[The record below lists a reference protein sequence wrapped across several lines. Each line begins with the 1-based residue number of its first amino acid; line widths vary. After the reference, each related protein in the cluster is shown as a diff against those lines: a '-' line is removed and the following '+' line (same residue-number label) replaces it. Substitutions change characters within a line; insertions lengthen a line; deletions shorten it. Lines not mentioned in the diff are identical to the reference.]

1 MTTLT
6 GIFWNG
12 TGLLCVFS
20 LVRLYPRLRGQL
32 RGAGWK
38 AVCATLILGGVAG
51 IVGAVGGFFLV
62 DIFLFDPL
70 SDVRLVVRGIFIIL
84 AFILGAGLA
93 GFVAGRALPK
103 ICRQDATVTAAIM
116 ACVLLILHPIA
127 YGWFAI
133 SLPSLLGSLF

>member
-20 LVRLYPRLRGQL
+20 LIRLYPRLHGQL

-38 AVCATLILGGVAG
+38 AVCATLILGGLAG
-51 IVGAVGGFFLV
+51 IVGAVGGGLLAAS
-62 DIFLFDPL
+62 FLFDPL
-70 SDVRLVVRGIFIIL
+70 SDVRFVVRGIFIIL

-116 ACVLLILHPIA
+116 ASVLLILHPIA